1 MKTLSDISTTHN
13 KISTFRMCFC
23 PTKGLKILLLV
34 IIHIT
39 AGFNVAQVAKD
50 ISLLDVVVG
59 HHHIVLIISLSLCLF
74 ILIVLSIAIYAAVR
88 HHILILNVVVIILV
102 LNFVG
107 KLIILF
113 VCICTEKNPDKTA
126 AHYMF
131 IISWF
136 ITFLCMALVTVYWIR
151 LCDLAIE
158 NEQN

>member
-88 HHILILNVVVIILV
+88 HHILILNVTLISLVFKSLAKAIIL
-102 LNFVG
+102 L
-107 KLIILF
+107 
-113 VCICTEKNPDKTA
+113 VCTFTGSNLEETA
-126 AHYMF
+126 AHV
-131 IISWF
+131 WF
-136 ITFLCMALVTVYWIR
+136 IVCWIFTNR
-151 LCDLAIE
+151 CAA
-158 NEQN
+158 